1 MDQATNNDQ
10 GVIREL
16 PYEDNPGGHDD
27 IGDVVEV
34 VDEEMEA
41 EKGEVEQ
48 GGEEGSHSLAA
59 GSASTGAHHRR
70 TVSMDQRSMFVAKGK
85 DAGAWALKDPV
96 SLDAGL
102 AASAHQLKAIN
113 YRFHYRE
120 LLFGIWRICKKM

>member
-1 MDQATNNDQ
+1 M
-10 GVIREL
+10 IREL

-120 LLFGIWRICKKM
+120 LLFGVWRICKKM

>member
-1 MDQATNNDQ
+1 M
-10 GVIREL
+10 IREL

-70 TVSMDQRSMFVAKGK
+70 TVSMDQRSMFVAK
-85 DAGAWALKDPV
+85 DPV

>member
-1 MDQATNNDQ
+1 MEQ
-10 GVIREL
+10 
-16 PYEDNPGGHDD
+16 
-27 IGDVVEV
+27 
-34 VDEEMEA
+34 EA
-41 EKGEVEQ
+41 EKGEVEE
-48 GGEEGSHSLAA
+48 GDEEGSHSLAA